1 MVGEMVFIMNNPL
14 CRTIVDW
21 QEFKATLVHV
31 KSQVCLNSLY
41 KTLNKEVH
49 RHRTVK
55 IEPLAMYIFLDS
67 EEVCVK
73 LENGL
78 SMSINL
84 AFVSLT
90 RNFW

>member
-1 MVGEMVFIMNNPL
+1 M
-14 CRTIVDW
+14 
-21 QEFKATLVHV
+21 
-31 KSQVCLNSLY
+31 Y

-55 IEPLAMYIFLDS
+55 IESLAMNIFSDS

-73 LENGL
+73 LEYGL

-84 AFVSLT
+84 AFVSLK
-90 RNFW
+90 RNHLIAYAFRNIPWRTNMASIKWGDYIAFKVKSLL

>member
-1 MVGEMVFIMNNPL
+1 M
-14 CRTIVDW
+14 
-21 QEFKATLVHV
+21 
-31 KSQVCLNSLY
+31 Y

-49 RHRTVK
+49 GHKTVK
-55 IEPLAMYIFLDS
+55 IESLAMYIFLDS
-67 EEVCVK
+67 KEVCVK

-90 RNFW
+90 RNF